1 MLPLQYGLLL
11 FLCQAIGALGLP
23 YVLVVWPTHAFRA
36 WTCKSPV
43 NFSFSSGK
51 LPALNLDPMM
61 PQVGAVLRQLF
72 LRHGLS
78 YQLSPAESEAAPQA
92 GLKHMVRGLP
102 QLICTALD
110 IQADSLMS
118 LRRPALM

>member
-11 FLCQAIGALGLP
+11 FICQAIGALGLP

-61 PQVGAVLRQLF
+61 PQVGLCAETARPHGTLCHISCPLLSQRRHLRL
-72 LRHGLS
+72 GGG
-78 YQLSPAESEAAPQA
+78 PW
-92 GLKHMVRGLP
+92 
-102 QLICTALD
+102 
-110 IQADSLMS
+110 
-118 LRRPALM
+118 

>member
-1 MLPLQYGLLL
+1 MFSLPAAWPAPVNLPSFWYTGVGITSLPSGLTPACMLPLQYGLLL

-43 NFSFSSGK
+43 NLSFSSGK

-61 PQVGAVLRQLF
+61 PQVGAVLRQF
-72 LRHGLS
+72 IVGHYLS
-78 YQLSPAESEAAPQA
+78 HQLSPA
-92 GLKHMVRGLP
+92 K
-102 QLICTALD
+102 
-110 IQADSLMS
+110 
-118 LRRPALM
+118 

>member
-1 MLPLQYGLLL
+1 MAYLPVLPACSMACCRHSAKPLVHRGWNTSLPSGLTPACMLPLQYGLLL

-51 LPALNLDPMM
+51 LPALNLDPLM
-61 PQVGAVLRQLF
+61 PQVGAMLSQL
-72 LRHGLS
+72 
-78 YQLSPAESEAAPQA
+78 
-92 GLKHMVRGLP
+92 V
-102 QLICTALD
+102 
-110 IQADSLMS
+110 
-118 LRRPALM
+118 